1 MTGAIE
7 VRLGPKNQVVI
18 PKAIREALQVKEGD
32 LLLFVVQGET
42 VILRA
47 RPASFTDALRGLH
60 NAVWEGSDVDQWLA
74 GERSTW
80 D

>member
-1 MTGAIE
+1 MAIE

-18 PKAIREALQVKEGD
+18 PKAIRETLQVKEGD
-32 LLLFVVQGET
+32 VLLFVVQGET

-60 NAVWEGSDVDQWLA
+60 KEIWEGNDVGQWLA
-74 GERSTW
+74 GEREAW

>member
-1 MTGAIE
+1 MGAIE

-18 PKAIREALQVKEGD
+18 PKTIRETLHVKEGD
-32 LLLFVVQGET
+32 VLLFVVQRET

-47 RPASFTDALRGLH
+47 RPASFTEALRGLRKE
-60 NAVWEGSDVDQWLA
+60 VWGGEDIGGWLT
-74 GERSTW
+74 GEHDAW